1 MYIWIYFIFILCDK
15 PLYWYKRKEVSMK
28 TVVILGGGVAGLELA
43 TRLGRGGKD
52 RIVLV
57 DRAPTHFWKPLLH
70 SVASGTI
77 DPATHHIDYARQ
89 ALNNGFE
96 FVCGDVL
103 DVDRHGRKL
112 TLRRHLPFTI
122 APESVLEYDQLV
134 LSFGAVT
141 NFFGVRGAAEHSLSL
156 DTVEQAE
163 AFRQRFL
170 DRCLAAGLKGQGLDI
185 VIVGAGPTGV
195 ELAADLRHTVDTLVR
210 YRVSKRD
217 FARDVRIRIVERG
230 SRPLAGLD
238 PAVSAAAA
246 KRLKAIGV
254 EICTDT
260 AVSEVTDNAVLTA
273 DGRRFPSAITVWA
286 AGVQGSS
293 LATQVGLS
301 LNRNQ
306 QILVDD
312 RLASMDDPHVYAMG
326 DCSSIVNSDPGV
338 MVPPSAQAARQQAIY
353 LARSLRQGRA
363 APAFSYRDYGALVS
377 LGPFGTV
384 GILLQAVGSR
394 HVRVSGMIARLIYK
408 WSYQSYVMSNQG
420 TLRTLGQMLARW
432 MLSKTATPINWK

>member
-1 MYIWIYFIFILCDK
+1 MQ
-15 PLYWYKRKEVSMK
+15 
-28 TVVILGGGVAGLELA
+28 TVVIVGGGVAGLELA
-43 TRLGRGGKD
+43 TKLGRDRKD

-103 DVDRHGRKL
+103 DVDRHERRL
-112 TLRRHLPFTI
+112 TLRRHLPYAS
-122 APESVLEYDQLV
+122 APESVLAYDKLV

-141 NFFGVRGAAEHSLSL
+141 NFFGVPGAAEHSLSL

-170 DRCLAAGLKGQGLDI
+170 DRCFAAGLRGQGLDI

-210 YRVSKRD
+210 YRVSRKD
-217 FARDVRIRIVERG
+217 FARDVRIRIVERAN
-230 SRPLAGLD
+230 RPLAGLD

-246 KRLKAIGV
+246 RRLKAIGIEV
-254 EICTDT
+254 TTDT
-260 AVSEVTDNAVLTA
+260 AVAEVTENAVLTT
-273 DGRRFPSAITVWA
+273 DGRSFRSAITVWA
-286 AGVQGSS
+286 AGVKGAPFAGQLG
-293 LATQVGLS
+293 LA
-301 LNRNQ
+301 LNRSRQ
-306 QILVDD
+306 VLVDE

-326 DCSSIVNSDPGV
+326 DCSSIVNADPGV

-353 LARSLRQGRA
+353 LARALRQGRA
-363 APAFSYRDYGALVS
+363 APAFSYRDYGALIS

-384 GILLQAVGSR
+384 GILLQAIGSR
-394 HVRVSGMIARLIYK
+394 HVRVSGAIAQLMYR
-408 WSYQSYVMSNQG
+408 WSYQRYVMSNQG
-420 TLRTLGQMLARW
+420 TWRTLGQMLARW